1 MVQRIM
7 HCAVPVLLI
16 ALLALASCGDLNQGA
31 KPVTPLAR
39 MGKPGANA
47 QPANPRTP
55 IARQTPAPAEP
66 QRPTE
71 EALQAPAPIVEYWD
85 TGNFLGGKPATLM
98 LAIWRDGK
106 VLRVLNNRAY
116 IGYISNAD
124 VSRLMDR
131 LAFAGVESAPF
142 STGVI
147 WPDGGSQ
154 LVYININGTEIS
166 LRHDGS
172 TTLDD
177 LENYELPANATRQQ
191 MINFMQIWSRSV
203 AALDDVWPL
212 HLDLVAGMPAVPFPG
227 VR

>member
-1 MVQRIM
+1 MM
-7 HCAVPVLLI
+7 HRGVGLLLI
-16 ALLALASCGDLNQGA
+16 ALLALASCLDLNQGGKA
-31 KPVTPLAR
+31 MTPISA
-39 MGKPGANA
+39 MGKPAANA
-47 QPANPRTP
+47 QARTP
-55 IARQTPAPAEP
+55 TAKPAPAPAEP
-66 QRPTE
+66 QRPPD
-71 EALQAPAPIVEYWD
+71 EALEAPAPIVEYWD

-106 VLRVLNNRAY
+106 VLRVLNGRAY
-116 IGYISNAD
+116 IGYISNTDLA
-124 VSRLMDR
+124 RLMDR

-142 STGVI
+142 PTGVI

-154 LVYININGTEIS
+154 LIYININGAEVS

-177 LENYELPANATRQQ
+177 LENYELPPNVTRQQ
-191 MINFMQIWSRSV
+191 LINFMQIWGRSV

-212 HLDLVAGMPAVPFPG
+212 HLDQTAGMPAVPFPG